1 MNFESSS
8 IKRCIIM
15 ELKKLQKIG
24 GVCAILEA
32 LIYIL
37 AFIIYGGILVYPN
50 TNASIVEE
58 LNFLSDNHLILSILN
73 LVSYVLF
80 GILLAVLVLA
90 IHQRLKTYSAI
101 FSKLASTFGIIW
113 VGLVIASGMIANI
126 GLNSVIGIGIKEPE
140 NAMLLWSS
148 ISIISEGLGGG
159 NEIVGG
165 IWLLLLSIIAF
176 KEQLFSKS
184 LIFLGILVGIVGI
197 LTIYPLE
204 IFTEIFGISQI
215 IWFLWIGIFM
225 IRKPS
230 EVISN

>member
-1 MNFESSS
+1 
-8 IKRCIIM
+8 M
-15 ELKKLQKIG
+15 ELKKIQKIG

-32 LIYIL
+32 LIYIS
-37 AFIIYGGILVYPN
+37 AFIVYGGILVYPKA
-50 TNASIVEE
+50 NASIAEE
-58 LNFLSDNHLILSILN
+58 LNFLSDNHLTLSILN
-73 LVSYVLF
+73 LVTYVLF

-90 IHQRLKTYSAI
+90 IYQRLKHNSPI

-126 GLNSVIGIGIKEPE
+126 GLNSVIAIGIKEPE
-140 NAMLLWSS
+140 NAMLVWSS
-148 ISIISEGLGGG
+148 VNIISEGLGGG

-165 IWLLLLSIIAF
+165 IWVLLLSIIAL
-176 KEQLFSKS
+176 KGQIFSKP
-184 LIFLGILVGIVGI
+184 LIFLGIFVGIAGI
-197 LTIYPLE
+197 ITIYPLE

-230 EVISN
+230 MVEED